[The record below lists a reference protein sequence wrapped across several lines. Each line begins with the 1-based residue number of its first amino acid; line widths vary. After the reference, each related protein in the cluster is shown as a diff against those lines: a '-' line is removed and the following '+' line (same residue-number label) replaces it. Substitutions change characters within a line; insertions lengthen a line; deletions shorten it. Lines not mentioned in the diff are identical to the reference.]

1 MYRYNGIWWYINGGR
16 IAFGARTL
24 CKYNG
29 TWWFIENGQINW
41 SENAKTLVKYGSSWY
56 YVNGGVVNWRY
67 NGKCVYGDYEYTVEN
82 GVVDFGAQITKNDPF
97 AKYMKANPARSGIQG
112 TVNAIADNGTGK
124 KYPVNYTN
132 VDISGIIGYYVTD
145 FNNDGSDE
153 MLVVR
158 HSSEDDLI
166 FELYKKD
173 GNSCVKTAQT
183 SVIDGGVRSFNEK
196 TEKIMLCERYGKKY
210 IFMQFHNSDSAF
222 CDGYYRGFALLHV
235 SGSGF
240 IMDAND
246 VFAGSSD
253 WQEDKGY
260 MNSIGRVCST
270 LDISLKYDNQI
281 YGLAEAAN
289 YTDYMSGYKVFA
301 GIETKMSINRDTLRK
316 KQQELT
322 NGAITSFELAKIYI
336 IGEQ

>member
-1 MYRYNGIWWYINGGR
+1 M
-16 IAFGARTL
+16 
-24 CKYNG
+24 
-29 TWWFIENGQINW
+29 
-41 SENAKTLVKYGSSWY
+41 
-56 YVNGGVVNWRY
+56 VN
-67 NGKCVYGDYEYTVEN
+67 
-82 GVVDFGAQITKNDPF
+82 FGAQITKNDPF
-97 AKYMKANPARSGIQG
+97 AKYMKANPARSGVQG

-132 VDISGIIGYYVTD
+132 ADISGIIGYYVTD

-210 IFMQFHNSDSAF
+210 IFMQFHNSNSAF